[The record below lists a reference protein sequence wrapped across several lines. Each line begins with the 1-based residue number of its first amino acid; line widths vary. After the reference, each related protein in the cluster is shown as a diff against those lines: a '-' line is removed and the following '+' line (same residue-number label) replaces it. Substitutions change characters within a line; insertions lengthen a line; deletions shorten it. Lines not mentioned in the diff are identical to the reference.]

1 VPRRYFVVLAIGA
14 LLSGIPAVGASGPDC
29 FAVDAVEGC
38 TYEYNQENG
47 SCETRDEHRTEV
59 WIRMLDGELIHFTG
73 WEYCQPSTLGNGTY
87 TNTGMEVRSPIGLIV
102 WRDGESPS
110 FSSCNIWYF
119 GVTTVRQACLV
130 PPPNPGWG
138 HMIPYGVLP

>member
-1 VPRRYFVVLAIGA
+1 MSRRLIIAFAIGA
-14 LLSGIPAVGASGPDC
+14 LLSGLPTAGASEPECRGAEPI
-29 FAVDAVEGC
+29 EGC
-38 TYEYNQENG
+38 IYEYNRENG

-73 WEYCQPSTLGNGTY
+73 WQSCQPSTLGSGTY
-87 TNTGMEVRSPIGLIV
+87 TNSGLRVESPFGMAE
-102 WRDGESPS
+102 WADEESPS

-119 GVTTVRQACLV
+119 GVTTVRQACVV

-138 HMIPYGVLP
+138 NMMPDEVLP